1 LKIRAK
7 SLKSWEKSGHKWR
20 PTFAEKYMNTSSG
33 RSHQKKVF
41 MVFVGENV
49 YVKVAQKLFGQVWG
63 NSGKNPSHPPKFACY
78 YNYVFTQGD

>member
-1 LKIRAK
+1 
-7 SLKSWEKSGHKWR
+7 
-20 PTFAEKYMNTSSG
+20 
-33 RSHQKKVF
+33 

-78 YNYVFTQGD
+78 YNYVFTQGDQFQTLLSIITSKSFTHGSAQYPHLFGV